1 MRKLKRSEYDKSYV
15 IATGNDPVDKFL
27 SSLSYVNNLGYVKDL
42 GTLYDGLMFYEPDV
56 LIVTTSLKGEGD
68 LLKILLNAKEVLKD
82 LRIILMLN
90 RVSSSSELVDLS
102 YLCDL
107 GVYDIYVNKKITS
120 KDLENMIKYKKD
132 KEDTLID
139 LEEIEKGT
147 YIDTSKDIEVKKET
161 SKNENKEVSIEAPKT
176 EEYIKKEKTD
186 PSENI
191 YKEVYEKKGKNPIER
206 IPEKISEPVIESEP
220 IRDEYRGAKET
231 SYPTPPPT
239 LPNISIEREEEK
251 VEETAYESAG
261 SPYIRNPYGET
272 YKEVYK
278 ETPREVSS
286 ENHTSEGYYNEPII
300 KPPVIHEEKYS
311 KPEIKEPIQVPEKP
325 SSSSYNSVKKENNY
339 NGSEERLTR
348 DLYISNGAMEEHV
361 VDNLSIISSIKPGTG
376 KSFLSVNVACAIARY
391 GKKTKD
397 GRPPRVAL
405 IEGDLQNLS
414 IGTLLQLEDSK
425 KNLKSV
431 MNKISEIVTKEGDF
445 VGNPYQVES
454 VNSYIKSSFLP
465 YGKLKNLECLVGSQL
480 SFEEIEDI
488 VPYYYVYLVEA
499 IAMDFDVVIVDTNS
513 ALTHVTT
520 FPLLQMAKNCFYILN
535 LDFNNIRNN
544 TRYRETLRSIGVLDK
559 VKYVLNEDITK
570 DVLKNKKEDLIYTAD
585 HLHQSGF
592 DLVGKI
598 PLIDKVIFLN
608 RLYNGTPVVLDE
620 GNPYTKD
627 AKHELLKVANEIY
640 PIEGF
645 REDNKKKEEGRK
657 GFFRFWGGLNGS
669 RY

>member
-15 IATGNDPVDKFL
+15 IATGNDPMDKFL

-120 KDLENMIKYKKD
+120 KDLENMIKYEKD

-161 SKNENKEVSIEAPKT
+161 SKNENKEVPIEVPKT
-176 EEYIKKEKTD
+176 EENKEETSSSLD
-186 PSENI
+186 
-191 YKEVYEKKGKNPIER
+191 VYREA
-206 IPEKISEPVIESEP
+206 PEKEPEKLTEVVSEKAPEPVIESEP
-220 IRDEYRGAKET
+220 IRDEYRGTEET
-231 SYPTPPPT
+231 SYSSPQPP
-239 LPNISIEREEEK
+239 LPNISIEKEEEK
-251 VEETAYESAG
+251 DEETAYESAG
-261 SPYIRNPYGET
+261 SLYIRNPYTET
-272 YKEVYK
+272 YKEEYRETK
-278 ETPREVSS
+278 EVQPAYEEVKI
-286 ENHTSEGYYNEPII
+286 EP
-300 KPPVIHEEKYS
+300 PSIHEEVYKR
-311 KPEIKEPIQVPEKP
+311 PEVSEPIEAPKMTEP
-325 SSSSYNSVKKENNY
+325 SYNSVRKEEY
-339 NGSEERLTR
+339 GDSGERITR
-348 DLYISNGAMEEHV
+348 DLYVSNGAMEEHV

-431 MNKISEIVTKEGDF
+431 MDKISNIVTKEGDF
-445 VGNPYQVES
+445 IGNPYQVES
-454 VNSYIKSSFLP
+454 VNEYIKSSFLP

-570 DVLKNKKEDLIYTAD
+570 EVMKGKKEELIYTSD
-585 HLHQSGF
+585 HLHESGF

-620 GNPYTKD
+620 GNPYTEP
-627 AKHELLKVANEIY
+627 AKRELLKVANEIY

-645 REDNKKKEEGRK
+645 REDKKKKQEGRK
-657 GFFRFWGGLNGS
+657 GFFRF
-669 RY
+669 

>member
-1 MRKLKRSEYDKSYV
+1 MRKLKRNEYDKSYV
-15 IATGNDPVDKFL
+15 IATGNDPMDKFL

-120 KDLENMIKYKKD
+120 KDLENMIKYEKD

-161 SKNENKEVSIEAPKT
+161 SKNENKEVPIEVPKT
-176 EEYIKKEKTD
+176 ERDKKEISSPAD
-186 PSENI
+186 
-191 YKEVYEKKGKNPIER
+191 VYREA
-206 IPEKISEPVIESEP
+206 PEKEPEKPAEVASEKAPEPVIESEP
-220 IRDEYRGAKET
+220 IRDEYRGTEEP
-231 SYPTPPPT
+231 SYSAPQPT
-239 LPNISIEREEEK
+239 LPNISIEKEEEK
-251 VEETAYESAG
+251 DEEMAYESAG
-261 SPYIRNPYGET
+261 SPYIKNPYAET
-272 YKEVYK
+272 YKETYRETSEAQPSYEETKIEPPTIREEVYK
-278 ETPREVSS
+278 RPKRP
-286 ENHTSEGYYNEPII
+286 EP
-300 KPPVIHEEKYS
+300 
-311 KPEIKEPIQVPEKP
+311 IKEPEKAEP
-325 SSSSYNSVKKENNY
+325 SYNSVRKEEY
-339 NGSEERLTR
+339 SDSGERLTR
-348 DLYISNGAMEEHV
+348 DLYVSNGAMEEHV

-391 GKKTKD
+391 GKKTKE

-431 MNKISEIVTKEGDF
+431 MDKISNIVTKEGDF
-445 VGNPYQVES
+445 IGNPYQVES
-454 VNSYIKSSFLP
+454 VNEYIKSSFLP

-570 DVLKNKKEDLIYTAD
+570 EVMKGKKEELIYTSD
-585 HLHQSGF
+585 HLHESGF

-620 GNPYTKD
+620 GNPYTEP
-627 AKHELLKVANEIY
+627 AKRELLKVANEIY

-645 REDNKKKEEGRK
+645 REDGKKKQEGRK
-657 GFFRFWGGLNGS
+657 GFFRF
-669 RY
+669 

>member
-15 IATGNDPVDKFL
+15 IATGNDPMDKFL

-120 KDLENMIKYKKD
+120 KDLENMIKYEKD

-147 YIDTSKDIEVKKET
+147 YIDASKDIEVKKET
-161 SKNENKEVSIEAPKT
+161 SKNENKEVPIEVPKIEEKKKEISLSADVYREAP
-176 EEYIKKEKTD
+176 EKE
-186 PSENI
+186 
-191 YKEVYEKKGKNPIER
+191 
-206 IPEKISEPVIESEP
+206 PEKPTEVASEKVLEQAPEKALEPVIESEP
-220 IRDEYRGAKET
+220 IRDGYRNST
-231 SYPTPPPT
+231 PPSYQAPPPT
-239 LPNISIEREEEK
+239 LPNISIERGEEK
-251 VEETAYESAG
+251 MEETAYESAG
-261 SPYIRNPYGET
+261 SPYIRNPYTKT
-272 YKEVYK
+272 YKEAYRKTEEVKPIYEEVKIEPPTIKEEVYK
-278 ETPREVSS
+278 RPEIA
-286 ENHTSEGYYNEPII
+286 EP
-300 KPPVIHEEKYS
+300 
-311 KPEIKEPIQVPEKP
+311 IKEPEKAAP
-325 SSSSYNSVKKENNY
+325 SYNSVRKENDY

-348 DLYISNGAMEEHV
+348 DLYVSNGAMEEHV

-391 GKKTKD
+391 GKKTKE

-431 MNKISEIVTKEGDF
+431 MDKISNIVTKEGDF
-445 VGNPYQVES
+445 IGNPYQVES
-454 VNSYIKSSFLP
+454 VNEYIKSSFLP

-570 DVLKNKKEDLIYTAD
+570 DVMKGKKEELIYTSD
-585 HLHQSGF
+585 HLHESGF

-598 PLIDKVIFLN
+598 PLIDKIIFLN

-620 GNPYTKD
+620 GNPYTEP
-627 AKHELLKVANEIY
+627 AKRELLKVANEIY

-645 REDNKKKEEGRK
+645 REDSKKKQEGKK
-657 GFFRFWGGLNGS
+657 GFFRF
-669 RY
+669 